1 MMDNSM
7 VKTST
12 PLFLGKRLT
21 FPFLALL
28 ALLAVG
34 TLSLLASGLVQAQEA
49 AIEYAEND
57 TGAVATL
64 TAVDPEGKS
73 IVWSLDDTMPATMK
87 TST

>member
-1 MMDNSM
+1 MMDNSAARGIPDYSVGSTPM

-34 TLSLLASGLVQAQEA
+34 TLSLLAGGLVPGG
-49 AIEYAEND
+49 D
-57 TGAVATL
+57 RHRLVAVRR
-64 TAVDPEGKS
+64 
-73 IVWSLDDTMPATMK
+73 
-87 TST
+87 